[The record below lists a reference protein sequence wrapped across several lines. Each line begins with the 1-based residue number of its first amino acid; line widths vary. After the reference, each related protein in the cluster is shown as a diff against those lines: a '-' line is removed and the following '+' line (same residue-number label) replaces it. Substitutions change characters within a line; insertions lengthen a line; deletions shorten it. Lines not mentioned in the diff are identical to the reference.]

1 MLKLVK
7 VVRLV
12 RVLRNRAFQEL
23 EYSGVISPSAI
34 KLFKLLGAPR
44 RAAAAAHDRY
54 FLLRRGRDDAPSI
67 LMARILAIERTRR
80 RVVVA
85 SSLLS
90 RPPRREIVPSLSIV
104 TRAAD
109 RASSLLSVAV
119 CRDARAARTAA
130 FVLTIH
136 FLCCIYWHLALLVP
150 LERWGVSSFPPE
162 EPRLHDAPLHVQYA
176 FAFLFALSGT
186 LGGFPVDGAYEQAR
200 AAGRRTGCV
209 GGLKWIDAC
218 VLVGIDRAVTMRP
231 PRRREGRRC
240 VHGGRPVVSKIIKQ
254 SCARADIWC
263 SRRSA
268 SSSRS
273 RASSSTRSSSA
284 PPPGCSPRYSS

>member
-44 RAAAAAHDRY
+44 RAASAAHDRY
-54 FLLRRGRDDAPSI
+54 FLLRRGRDDALSI
-67 LMARILAIERTRR
+67 LMARVLAFERTRR

-119 CRDARAARTAA
+119 YRDARAARAAA

-136 FLCCIYWHLALLVP
+136 FLCCIYWHLALLMP

-162 EPRLHDAPLHVQYA
+162 PKLRDAPLHVQYA

-200 AAGRRTGCV
+200 A
-209 GGLKWIDAC
+209 
-218 VLVGIDRAVTMRP
+218 
-231 PRRREGRRC
+231 RC
-240 VHGGRPVVSKIIKQ
+240 G
-254 SCARADIWC
+254 
-263 SRRSA
+263 
-268 SSSRS
+268 
-273 RASSSTRSSSA
+273 
-284 PPPGCSPRYSS
+284 SPHWLCWWFEMD